1 MSNYNTSREP
11 MTMDEFIAL
20 AASNGWTLAAR
31 DADQNVDETNLVDAK
46 GRMIV
51 AFPQPTIHGHHIGF
65 IGSVYGLCEV
75 LEEGT
80 IDQKILE
87 GQDPGAM
94 GAVAVETL
102 AYCVQEPNDTEDIPR
117 TLTEVGVGEIWPVF
131 TNIDHRWNLWKS
143 SDAERAHFCATRE
156 TVEWLCSQRDG
167 ETDPRMAKAY
177 DGLARK
183 ALEVHAEAAEPP
195 LTTAETDMAWS
206 VALWDADNTSAR
218 DLAEVWMAD
227 QGRSG
232 ARWAIANFAGVLD
245 ETDRFT
251 QGVTVSTHPVEIL
264 AGRTDLDCYPN
275 FAFAVREPLLAVWL
289 DANRAA
295 LPEPPYVAPI
305 SMRECVEESEI
316 VCDSSIEVAS
326 LVITMADTLA
336 DDFRTRFPELAATFV
351 PFGGAAAA
359 AGTDT
364 SLADDRITLSGVKNG

>member
-11 MTMDEFIAL
+11 MTMEEFVAT
-20 AASNGWTLAAR
+20 ATSKGWTRAAT
-31 DADQNVDETNLVDAK
+31 APDQNADEINLVDAR

-51 AFPQPTIHGHHIGF
+51 AYIQPTIHKDHIGF
-65 IGSVYGLCEV
+65 VGSVHGLVEV
-75 LEEGT
+75 WEEGS
-80 IDQKILE
+80 IEQKVLE
-87 GQDPGAM
+87 GQDLDGSATGAH
-94 GAVAVETL
+94 AVAAYDVAL
-102 AYCVQEPNDTEDIPR
+102 AYYDPKPDDADEVRRELSEDSGQR
-117 TLTEVGVGEIWPVF
+117 GATDLRQ
-131 TNIDHRWNLWKS
+131 IDARWRLWTPS
-143 SDAERAHFCATRE
+143 AAEKAHFTASRE
-156 TVEWLCSQRDG
+156 AVKWLRSRRDG
-167 ETDPRMAKAY
+167 QSDPSLAKAFG
-177 DGLARK
+177 DLAQK

-195 LTTAETDMAWS
+195 LTAAETDMAWS
-206 VALWDADNTSAR
+206 VALWGADNTSAR

-232 ARWAIANFAGVLD
+232 ARWAIANFAGGLD

-336 DDFRTRFPELAATFV
+336 DEFRTRFPHLIATLV
-351 PFGGAAAA
+351 PFGGVAA
-359 AGTDT
+359 AGGAEGPF
-364 SLADDRITLSGVKNG
+364 ADDRGC

>member
-11 MTMDEFIAL
+11 MTMAEFIAL
-20 AASNGWTLAAR
+20 AVSNGWTLAAKA
-31 DADQNVDETNLVDAK
+31 ADQNVDEINLVDAK

-87 GQDPGAM
+87 GQDPDATAAG
-94 GAVAVETL
+94 AVETL
-102 AYCVQEPNDTEDIPR
+102 AHCVQEPNDTEEIPR

-131 TNIDHRWNLWKS
+131 TNIDHRWNLWKP

-177 DGLARK
+177 DELAWK
-183 ALEVHAEAAEPP
+183 AFDVHTEAAEPP

-206 VALWDADNTSAR
+206 VALWDADHSSPH
-218 DLAEVWMAD
+218 DLAVEWTAD

-232 ARWAIANFAGVLD
+232 ARWAIANFAGVFD
-245 ETDRFT
+245 ETHRFT
-251 QGVTVSTHPVEIL
+251 QGVTVSTHPVQIL

-275 FAFAVREPLLAVWL
+275 FAFAVKEPFLADWL

-295 LPEPPYVAPI
+295 LPEPPHVAPI
-305 SMRECVEESEI
+305 SMRECLEESEI
-316 VCDSSIEVAS
+316 VCDISTEVAP

-336 DDFRTRFPELAATFV
+336 DEFRTRFPRLIATFV
-351 PFGGAAAA
+351 PFGRVAA
-359 AGTDT
+359 AGGAEGP
-364 SLADDRITLSGVKNG
+364 SADDRGC

>member
-11 MTMDEFIAL
+11 ITMDEFIAL
-20 AASNGWTLAAR
+20 AVSHGWTLSAK
-31 DADQNVDETNLVDAK
+31 DADQNVDEINLVDAK

-87 GQDPGAM
+87 GQDTDATVAG
-94 GAVAVETL
+94 AVETL
-102 AYCVQEPNDTEDIPR
+102 AYRVQEPNDTEEIPR

-131 TNIDHRWNLWKS
+131 TNIDQRWNLWKPS
-143 SDAERAHFCATRE
+143 GAERAHFCATRE

-195 LTTAETDMAWS
+195 LTMAETDMAWS

-218 DLAEVWMAD
+218 DLAEVWTAD
-227 QGRSG
+227 QGRTG

-245 ETDRFT
+245 ETYRFT
-251 QGVTVSTHPVEIL
+251 RGVTVSTHPVEIL
-264 AGRTDLDCYPN
+264 AGRTDHDCYPN
-275 FAFAVREPLLAVWL
+275 FAFALKDPSLAAWL
-289 DANRAA
+289 DANCAA

-305 SMRECVEESEI
+305 SMRECVEETEI
-316 VCDSSIEVAS
+316 VRDSSIEFAP

-336 DDFRTRFPELAATFV
+336 DEFRMRFPRLIAAFV
-351 PFGGAAAA
+351 PFGGATA
-359 AGTDT
+359 AGDT
-364 SLADDRITLSGVKNG
+364 SPAADDRIKLPEVKNG